1 MNNIVIMLTSY
12 GSKQRKK
19 IINHRLKQ
27 TKHYLSK
34 YRERRNWGIIRLQ
47 HQTDANI
54 AYDSKQNR

>member
-12 GSKQRKK
+12 GSKQRKI

-34 YRERRNWGIIRLQ
+34 YRESEEIWEL
-47 HQTDANI
+47 
-54 AYDSKQNR
+54 